1 MASPG
6 DAIAATVRPDE
17 KIGLNTRDATIERAT
32 LADLERL
39 LELIREFYL
48 IDHHAYDEKRLRA
61 SLPALLDSDDL
72 GVVWKLDSPAEG
84 YAVVTWG
91 YSLESGGREAL
102 IDEIYVRTRGAG
114 LGVKLLSHI
123 LDDCRYRGIVRMF
136 LETESH
142 NARVRSF
149 YGRAGFAVDDSIW
162 MSRWL

>member
-1 MASPG
+1 VG
-6 DAIAATVRPDE
+6 E
-17 KIGLNTRDATIERAT
+17 TRYPKIERAT

-48 IDHHAYDEKRLRA
+48 IDHHDYDENRLRA

-72 GVVWKLDSPAEG
+72 GVVWKLDSPAQG
-84 YAVVTWG
+84 YAVLTWG

-102 IDEIYVRTRGAG
+102 IDEIYVRSRGAG

-123 LDDCRYRGIVRMF
+123 LDDCRDRGIVRMF

-142 NARVRSF
+142 NVRVRSF
-149 YGRAGFAVDDSIW
+149 YARAGFAEDDSIW